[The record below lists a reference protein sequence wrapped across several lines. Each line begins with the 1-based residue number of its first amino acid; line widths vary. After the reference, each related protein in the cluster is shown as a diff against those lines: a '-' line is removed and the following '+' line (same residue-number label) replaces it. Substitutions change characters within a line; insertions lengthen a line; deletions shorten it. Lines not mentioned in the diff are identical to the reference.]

1 MSYEIVKKVVIKK
14 GKTISITRES
24 NNVTPKHFKAYK
36 SDYNYLLDMIY
47 SFVSGN
53 FRVAGKDE
61 SVCKLENVIDK
72 IKGFLKKET
81 EEKKLLQKDK
91 YFEDR
96 LESYIIYFS
105 KEYYKYVD
113 DKEFN
118 KELIEKVIEIF
129 EKEYFSE
136 EN

>member
-24 NNVTPKHFKAYK
+24 NNVTPKYFRAYK
-36 SDYNYLLDMIY
+36 NDYNYLLDMIY
-47 SFVSGN
+47 NFVSGN
-53 FRVAGKDE
+53 FKVTGKDE
-61 SVCKLENVIDK
+61 RICKLKYVIDK
-72 IKGFLKKET
+72 IKEFIQKET

-91 YFEDR
+91 YFDNE
-96 LESYIIYFS
+96 LESYVDYFS
-105 KEYYKYVD
+105 REYHKYI
-113 DKEFN
+113 ENEECN
-118 KELIEKVIEIF
+118 KELIERVKEIF

>member
-53 FRVAGKDE
+53 FKVTGKDE
-61 SVCKLENVIDK
+61 SVCKLKSVIDK
-72 IKGFLKKET
+72 IKEFIKKET
-81 EEKKLLQKDK
+81 EEKKLLQK
-91 YFEDR
+91 EDR

-105 KEYYKYVD
+105 REYYKYVD
-113 DKEFN
+113 DKECN

>member
-53 FRVAGKDE
+53 FKVAGKDE
-61 SVCKLENVIDK
+61 SICKLENVIVDNAKNNKRFK
-72 IKGFLKKET
+72 IPYLNWVWVFYLIIIRNINDFRVFRHVLKKISF
-81 EEKKLLQKDK
+81 Q
-91 YFEDR
+91 
-96 LESYIIYFS
+96 IICPRF
-105 KEYYKYVD
+105 
-113 DKEFN
+113 
-118 KELIEKVIEIF
+118 
-129 EKEYFSE
+129 
-136 EN
+136 

>member
-53 FRVAGKDE
+53 FKVAGKDE

-72 IKGFLKKET
+72 KKDFLKKKQ
-81 EEKKLLQKDK
+81 KKRN
-91 YFEDR
+91 YFKKINILKID
-96 LESYIIYFS
+96 
-105 KEYYKYVD
+105 
-113 DKEFN
+113 
-118 KELIEKVIEIF
+118 
-129 EKEYFSE
+129 
-136 EN
+136 

>member
-96 LESYIIYFS
+96 LESYINYFS

-113 DKEFN
+113 
-118 KELIEKVIEIF
+118 